1 MPVRPPSNERGMN
14 APYLQHLEDSPLP
27 LYAHPSPSLLGFG
40 RYASLLLVLERGPKR
55 RKLTDSRTHSSL
67 SFDLLTWSALLALK

>member
-40 RYASLLLVLERGPKR
+40 RYASLLLVPWCWKGGQRGE
-55 RKLTDSRTHSSL
+55 S
-67 SFDLLTWSALLALK
+67 LLTQELIRP